1 MACNSYQR
9 FIYQNKLSLHNV
21 KIIQRVSFI
30 VHIKLYN
37 QKCIHLCS
45 LTNTYV
51 ENTVSTL
58 SLSGGSYYHLAG
70 IECLKSNILLLRVM
84 FTAE

>member
-9 FIYQNKLSLHNV
+9 FIYQNKLSLQNV
-21 KIIQRVSFI
+21 KIIVTRSG
-30 VHIKLYN
+30 HIRLYN
-37 QKCIHLCS
+37 HKCIQLCS
-45 LTNTYV
+45 LKNTYV

-70 IECLKSNILLLRVM
+70 IECLKTNISLLSVR